1 MKFKRSRAA
10 AALALLAIVAVAS
23 TVAVGAASAGSDG
36 TKRSTATLS
45 GAGATFPQPLI
56 AVWQQQ
62 YKRDQINYNGIGSG
76 GGISAITNRTVDFG
90 ASDAPL
96 SPDQFAACKGCIQLP
111 WVLSAT
117 ALMYN
122 LDGVPNALHLNG
134 ATIAGIFMGEIT
146 SWNDQRIQRLNR
158 GVNLP
163 DRKITPVYRSDSS
176 GTTFNF
182 TDYLTSV
189 SRTFKSRVGGPS
201 TTVNWPTGVGAR
213 GSSGVAGVI
222 TRTEGAIG
230 YADVAYALKN
240 KIKFAAVQNRSGK
253 YATPGLRA
261 IRAAASADKKF
272 SRTNEL
278 SIVNPP
284 KGKKYR
290 IAYPICTYSYVLLAL
305 DSQKAAELKSFVT
318 WATTSGQQFGPKL
331 LFQPLPKYVVDR
343 VKVQLR
349 RVH

>member
-1 MKFKRSRAA
+1 MRKGRILRAT
-10 AALALLAIVAVAS
+10 LVVTLVGLIGVSIVAA
-23 TVAVGAASAGSDG
+23 GASARPDA
-36 TKRSTATLS
+36 KQRSLATLN

-56 AVWQQQ
+56 SIWQQR
-62 YKRDQINYNGIGSG
+62 YTRDQINYNGIGSG
-76 GGISAITNRTVDFG
+76 GGIAAITNRTVDFG

-96 SPDQFAACKGCIQLP
+96 TPDQFSACRGCLQVP

-122 LDGVPNALHLNG
+122 LEGVKNALHLNG
-134 ATIAGIFMGEIT
+134 AVIAGIYLGQIT
-146 SWNDQRIQRLNR
+146 TWNDQRIRRLNP

-163 DRKITPVYRSDSS
+163 NQRITPVYRSDSS

-182 TDYLTSV
+182 TDYLSTV
-189 SRTFKSRVGGPS
+189 NAAFKSRVGSAS

-213 GSSGVAGVI
+213 GSSGLAGVV

-253 YATPGLRA
+253 WATPGLRG
-261 IRAAASADKKF
+261 IRAAAAADKRF
-272 SRTNEL
+272 SSTNAL

-284 KGKKYR
+284 KGKKFLR
-290 IAYPICTYSYVLLAL
+290 AYPICTYSYVIVPLQ
-305 DSQKAAELKSFVT
+305 SSKAAELKNFINWAVT
-318 WATTSGQQFGPKL
+318 TGQRFGPPL
-331 LFQPLPKYVVDR
+331 IFEPLPRYVVTR
-343 VKVQLR
+343 VQTQLR
-349 RVH
+349 RVR